1 MFNCDNKEIVI
12 KLNTGDSMAK
22 NEVRTITLKVS
33 DNTKEKMIEYFEDKK
48 REKTP
53 PYAVFQ
59 AKEADTMVTL
69 YESGKA
75 VFQGISAD
83 IDANIWMET
92 EKHLNPDKKLEYK
105 KVDNNPKTK
114 DKKNHYNEKLY
125 NCTSIGSDEVGTGD
139 YFGPIVVTAAY
150 VTKKDIPFLEEL
162 GVRDSKKITDEHI
175 LKTVPQIIK
184 RIPYSSMIL
193 SNEEYNN
200 KYNEKMNLNTIKAVL
215 HNKVLLDMNKKYPK
229 HDYIVVDQ
237 FTEPFIYYKYIN
249 NLPEVQR
256 KITFETKAEDQCLS
270 VACASLIS
278 RYVLIKE
285 FEKMSKEYKM
295 QIPKGA
301 GQKVD
306 EAGAKLV
313 KEYGEDVLRKI
324 AKLNFKNT
332 EKIKE
337 LVNS

>member
-1 MFNCDNKEIVI
+1 
-12 KLNTGDSMAK
+12 MAK
-22 NEVRTITLKVS
+22 NNVRTITLKVS
-33 DNTKEKMIEYFEDKK
+33 DNTKEKMIEYFQDKK
-48 REKTP
+48 RDVTP

-83 IDANIWMET
+83 IDANMWTEM
-92 EKHLNPDKKLEYK
+92 EKHLNPNKKIEIK
-105 KVDNNPKTK
+105 SVSNNPKDK
-114 DKKNHYNEKLY
+114 DNSRPFNKEVYY
-125 NCTSIGSDEVGTGD
+125 STSIGSDEVGTGD

-150 VTKKDIPFLEEL
+150 VTKKDIPFLESL

-175 LKTVPQIIK
+175 LKVVPEIIK
-184 RIPYSSMIL
+184 NIPYSSMIL

-215 HNKVLLDMNKKYPK
+215 HNKVLLDMHKQYKR

-256 KITFETKAEDQCLS
+256 NITFLTKAEDQCLS

-278 RYVLIKE
+278 RFVLIKE
-285 FEKMSKEYKM
+285 FEKLSKEYNVK
-295 QIPKGA
+295 IPKGA
-301 GQKVD
+301 GSIVD
-306 EAGAKLV
+306 EVGAELV
-313 KEYGEDVLRKI
+313 KKHGVEILKKI

-332 EKIKE
+332 DKIKE
-337 LVNS
+337 LAKN